1 VNRRVFP
8 RSVRGRL
15 LVVVAIVVG
24 GALASMIVGFNLL
37 LARSLDGDATRLAR
51 SRASAVLSTLRVQNM
66 HVVVSEAPDDASL
79 DSQSWIFEGTRVVE
93 GPATTPAAARAAR
106 LLALSLSERGTLDI
120 GDLRLAGVPIAEG
133 RTRIGAVVAG
143 VSLAPYEQTRRSAL
157 ALSIALAALL
167 FGVVLLVARS
177 LLSHALRPVAV
188 MTREAAAWGAEESE
202 RRFDLGPPHDEL
214 TQLAATLD
222 GLLDR
227 LAASLRHERL
237 FSAELSHELRTPLA
251 RILAQSEMML
261 TRARSAS
268 DYRDSLERI
277 RASATQMTRTVETL
291 VAEARLEAS
300 GPRGSCE
307 LAGVLETVVGA
318 SRESARQHGCR
329 IELDPTPPGLRV
341 GASADLVE
349 RIVHPIVENACSYG
363 SSTVHISLIRRGS
376 SRIQVRISD
385 DGSGIV
391 DDERERIFEPGV
403 RGRAGNANE
412 RGAGLG
418 LALARRLAT
427 SAGATIEAPRSS
439 NGGLVVVELPTA

>member
-1 VNRRVFP
+1 MSRRVFP

-24 GALASMIVGFNLL
+24 GALATMMIGFNLL

-51 SRASAVLSTLRVQNM
+51 SRASAVLSTLHVQNTR
-66 HVVVSEAPDDASL
+66 VVVSEEPDDEAI
-79 DSQSWIFEGTRVVE
+79 DGQSWIFERTRAIE
-93 GPATTPAAARAAR
+93 SPPTTSAAARAAR
-106 LLALSLSERGTLDI
+106 RLALSERGTVDI
-120 GDLRLAGVPIAEG
+120 GDLRLAATPIADG
-133 RTRIGAVVAG
+133 GTRIGAVVAG
-143 VSLAPYEQTRRSAL
+143 VSLAPYEQTRRTAL
-157 ALSIALAALL
+157 ALSAALAALL
-167 FGVVLLVARS
+167 FAVVLLVARS

-188 MTREAAAWGAEESE
+188 MTSEAAAWGAEESE

-222 GLLDR
+222 SLLDR
-227 LAASLRHERL
+227 LAASLRHERR

-261 TRARSAS
+261 ARVRSAN

-277 RASATQMTRTVETL
+277 RESATQMTRTVETL
-291 VAEARLEAS
+291 VAEARLQAS
-300 GPRGSCE
+300 GLRGSCE
-307 LAGVLETVVGA
+307 LAGVLATVVGA

-329 IELDPTPPGLRV
+329 IELDSRPPGLRV

-349 RIVHPIVENACSYG
+349 RIVQPIVENACSYG
-363 SSTVHISLIRRGS
+363 SSTVRISLARRGAN
-376 SRIQVRISD
+376 RIEVRISD
-385 DGSGIV
+385 DGAGIV
-391 DDERERIFEPGV
+391 DDERERIFEPGF
-403 RGRAGNANE
+403 RGRAGDANE

-439 NGGLVVVELPTA
+439 NGGLVVVELPAA

>member
-1 VNRRVFP
+1 MSRRVFP

-24 GALASMIVGFNLL
+24 GALATMMIGFNLL
-37 LARSLDGDATRLAR
+37 LARSLDGDATRLAH
-51 SRASAVLSTLRVQNM
+51 SRASAVLSTLHVQNTR
-66 HVVVSEAPDDASL
+66 VVVSEEPDDEAI
-79 DSQSWIFEGTRVVE
+79 DAQSWIFERTRAIE
-93 GPATTPAAARAAR
+93 SPPTTSAAARAAR
-106 LLALSLSERGTLDI
+106 RLALSERGTVDI
-120 GDLRLAGVPIAEG
+120 GDLRLAATPIADG
-133 RTRIGAVVAG
+133 GTRIGAVVAG
-143 VSLAPYEQTRRSAL
+143 VSLAPYEQTRRTAL
-157 ALSIALAALL
+157 ALSAALAALL
-167 FGVVLLVARS
+167 FAVVLLVARS

-188 MTREAAAWGAEESE
+188 MTSEAAAWGAEESE

-222 GLLDR
+222 SLLDR
-227 LAASLRHERL
+227 LAASLRHERR

-261 TRARSAS
+261 ARVRSAN

-277 RASATQMTRTVETL
+277 RESATQMTRTVETL
-291 VAEARLEAS
+291 VAEARLQAS
-300 GPRGSCE
+300 GLRGSCE
-307 LAGVLETVVGA
+307 LAGVLATVVGA

-329 IELDPTPPGLRV
+329 IELDSRPPGLRV

-349 RIVHPIVENACSYG
+349 RIVQPIVENACSYG
-363 SSTVHISLIRRGS
+363 SSTVRISLARRGAN
-376 SRIQVRISD
+376 RIEVRISD
-385 DGSGIV
+385 DGAGIV
-391 DDERERIFEPGV
+391 DDERERIFEPGF
-403 RGRAGNANE
+403 RGRAGDANE

-439 NGGLVVVELPTA
+439 NGGLVVVELPAA